1 MICLVGSATTFV
13 IFVQIEERRPER
25 RAAWI
30 VTAGVAGALGIW
42 STHFIAMLAC
52 NDGDYVQYDPR
63 ITALSFVIVVLTTWS
78 SIRLAFSRRGYA
90 WFVSGGAV
98 LALGVAAMHFTGL
111 EAIRAQA
118 RLQFSPIGQVVAIV
132 LGAAFGAAAF
142 ASFHHLR
149 GPRRVAVATGLL
161 VLSICSLHFTSMSAM
176 TLVPDLRI
184 ARVAFGISHDQL
196 AAAVVSVSFTLI
208 LIACAAVLLDKRLTD
223 LQGLTNAS
231 LEGLL
236 IVRDGRVI
244 GANERFCSL
253 TARALTDVI
262 GKTPSSLLDLDSEAG
277 LRTASG
283 APREIELHPL
293 SGGAVAVE
301 ILCRN
306 IEYRGRD
313 SEVIVIHDLT
323 ERKEAQRRIV
333 HLAHHDTLTD
343 LANRTLFDERLGEA
357 LAHAQARE
365 GEVAVLFMDLDRFK
379 AVNDIFGH
387 SAGDAILCKVAQIL
401 QGATQTGDT
410 IGRLGGD
417 EFAIVQV
424 GQAQPEAAR
433 QLTNRILATFATE
446 MDMERDPM
454 AVGVS
459 IGIALFPADGQA
471 ASPLCAN
478 ADTALYRAKHSG
490 RGGAC
495 FFDADMDLAVKHRR
509 ALEHDLR
516 HAIVRQQL
524 SVAYQPL
531 MDVKTGAVKGYE
543 ALLRWRHPVHGP
555 VGPDRFIPIAEESG
569 SIIQLGEW
577 VMEQAC
583 AEAALWPSPL
593 SIAVNV
599 SPIQFQLPNFFE
611 FVAGVLARTGLDGRR
626 LEIEITESVLM
637 RDRDKVLALL
647 HRLRSLG
654 ICIVMDDFGTGYS
667 SLSNL
672 QSFPFDKVKIDRSFT
687 AALEHDPA
695 ARSIVRA
702 IIGLGQSLGVP
713 VLTEGVENEA
723 QRLIVVEQGCAELQ
737 GYLFGKPGA
746 EPSTFLTSSVK
757 PSTAP
762 RALTAADFLPAQWS
776 A

>member
-1 MICLVGSATTFV
+1 
-13 IFVQIEERRPER
+13 
-25 RAAWI
+25 
-30 VTAGVAGALGIW
+30 
-42 STHFIAMLAC
+42 
-52 NDGDYVQYDPR
+52 
-63 ITALSFVIVVLTTWS
+63 
-78 SIRLAFSRRGYA
+78 
-90 WFVSGGAV
+90 
-98 LALGVAAMHFTGL
+98 
-111 EAIRAQA
+111 
-118 RLQFSPIGQVVAIV
+118 
-132 LGAAFGAAAF
+132 
-142 ASFHHLR
+142 
-149 GPRRVAVATGLL
+149 
-161 VLSICSLHFTSMSAM
+161 
-176 TLVPDLRI
+176 
-184 ARVAFGISHDQL
+184 
-196 AAAVVSVSFTLI
+196 
-208 LIACAAVLLDKRLTD
+208 
-223 LQGLTNAS
+223 
-231 LEGLL
+231 
-236 IVRDGRVI
+236 
-244 GANERFCSL
+244 
-253 TARALTDVI
+253 
-262 GKTPSSLLDLDSEAG
+262 
-277 LRTASG
+277 
-283 APREIELHPL
+283 
-293 SGGAVAVE
+293 
-301 ILCRN
+301 
-306 IEYRGRD
+306 
-313 SEVIVIHDLT
+313 
-323 ERKEAQRRIV
+323 
-333 HLAHHDTLTD
+333 
-343 LANRTLFDERLGEA
+343 LANRTLFDERLAEA
-357 LAHAQARE
+357 LAYAGARE
-365 GEVAVLFMDLDRFK
+365 AEVAVLFLDLDRFK

-401 QGATQTGDT
+401 CGATQIGDT

-433 QLTNRILATFATE
+433 QLCNRILATFATE

-459 IGIALFPADGQA
+459 IGIALFPADGKA

-478 ADTALYRAKHSG
+478 ADTALYRAKHTG
-490 RGGAC
+490 RGAAC

-516 HAIVRQQL
+516 HAVVRQQL

-531 MDVKTGAVKGYE
+531 MDANTAMVKGYE

-583 AEAALWPSPL
+583 AEAALWPTPL
-593 SIAVNV
+593 TIAVNV
-599 SPIQFQLPNFFE
+599 SPIQFQLPSFFE
-611 FVAGVLARTGLDGRR
+611 FVAGVLSRTGLDGRR

-654 ICIVMDDFGTGYS
+654 IRIVMDDFGTGYS

-687 AALEHDPA
+687 SALEHDPA

-737 GYLFGKPGA
+737 GYLFGRPGA
-746 EPSTFLTSSVK
+746 EPSTFLPGRNAPAPASRAAIAANLDLAL
-757 PSTAP
+757 PSGMAG
-762 RALTAADFLPAQWS
+762 
-776 A
+776 